1 MSGIETCAVPHS
13 RTSLRLGEGGQD
25 RFEFNRSHDGRHHL
39 AYYLSRYACWRRV
52 SRGNQVGRKSDR
64 LPSASRLR
72 HGCINPACRIPWHL
86 CQPRYL
92 ACRAIASSVRRAAL
106 CMSSVKVPFP
116 RGRRVIVIGVVA
128 VETVANSEAYTSSL
142 AAWFANDWAEAACL
156 LWSRA
161 HESAR
166 CADHTLVLAKAP
178 LLAPRLPRAGSMVQ
192 YQLPLRGCA
201 HRRRG
206 RAPLSL
212 RTDLVI

>member
-1 MSGIETCAVPHS
+1 MIDEQGSCFVSTKFVVCQIVVATCAPIPPPV
-13 RTSLRLGEGGQD
+13 
-25 RFEFNRSHDGRHHL
+25 
-39 AYYLSRYACWRRV
+39 
-52 SRGNQVGRKSDR
+52 
-64 LPSASRLR
+64 PSASRLR

-86 CQPRYL
+86 SPTLPCVP
-92 ACRAIASSVRRAAL
+92 IASSVRRAAL

-128 VETVANSEAYTSSL
+128 VETVANSEACTSSL
-142 AAWFANDWAEAACL
+142 AAWFANDWVEAA
-156 LWSRA
+156 WSRA

-166 CADHTLVLAKAP
+166 CADRTLVLAKAP

>member
-1 MSGIETCAVPHS
+1 MIDEQGSCFVSTKFVVCQIVVATCAPIPPPV
-13 RTSLRLGEGGQD
+13 
-25 RFEFNRSHDGRHHL
+25 
-39 AYYLSRYACWRRV
+39 
-52 SRGNQVGRKSDR
+52 
-64 LPSASRLR
+64 PSASRLR

-86 CQPRYL
+86 SPTLPCVP
-92 ACRAIASSVRRAAL
+92 IASSVRRAAL
-106 CMSSVKVPFP
+106 SACRQSRCPF
-116 RGRRVIVIGVVA
+116 RVAGVIVIGVVA
-128 VETVANSEAYTSSL
+128 AETVANSEACTSSL
-142 AAWFANDWAEAACL
+142 AAWFANDWAEAA
-156 LWSRA
+156 WSRA

-166 CADHTLVLAKAP
+166 CADRTLVLAKAP